1 MLFLYENGLGSYLL
15 VTDFNG
21 VQTALGTYSDNQTAI
36 TAFNN
41 EIQNEKRTTIL
52 RWDGVTQT
60 DYTTNPPTTSTP

>member
-1 MLFLYENGLGSYLL
+1 MLFLYENGLSSYLL

-21 VQTALGTYSDNQTAI
+21 VQTTLGTYSDNQTAI

-41 EIQNEKRTTIL
+41 EVQNEKRTTIL
-52 RWDGVTQT
+52 RWDGATQT